1 MSASFIA
8 ACKER
13 SADAEFKA
21 RSEVR
26 GILAAAPLG
35 ILALPTDVFSVLT
48 QHLLRADVLAMSTCT
63 SALVKGEL
71 EPLSALKQVHAGQHL
86 ELKQRLVM
94 QQKLPNGPPKPP
106 EEERWYK
113 TRAQRAQAAYREEHT
128 NPNRM
133 YREEQHGLAV
143 QMLQL
148 QQGQNK
154 QRTLAYEAAFA
165 AAEQKASAL
174 WPWCSNSAGTVALTC
189 RSLYLAISP
198 HLQHM
203 DRAAARIQGHVRR
216 CSQNRFFAEK
226 EQHQCDVIKARV
238 SHHSYHSAPPKDPK
252 NGLTAKG
259 MYELQVWCSLER
271 LLRQLEPWFDGGCGG
286 FRLGYSS
293 TVPAPPDEGGRRYT
307 IRVFNITWDDRHER
321 YEKREKDHLDFAP
334 WDRQQNQR
342 YLRFFPQY
350 NY

>member
-13 SADAEFKA
+13 SADPEFMA
-21 RSEVR
+21 RSEV
-26 GILAAAPLG
+26 GILE
-35 ILALPTDVFSVLT
+35 LPTDVFSVLI
-48 QHLLRADVLAMSTCT
+48 QHLLRADVLVMSTCT

-71 EPLSALKQVHAGQHL
+71 EPLSALKQVHARQHL

-106 EEERWYK
+106 EEERLYK
-113 TRAQRAQAAYREEHT
+113 TRAQRAAAAAAARRYREEYT

-174 WPWCSNSAGTVALTC
+174 WPWCSNSAGTIALTC
-189 RSLYLAISP
+189 RSLHLAVRP
-198 HLQHM
+198 HLQRM
-203 DRAAARIQGHVRR
+203 DRAAARIQGHVRH
-216 CSQNRFFAEK
+216 CSQNRFYAEK
-226 EQHQCDVIKARV
+226 EQHQCDMIKGRV
-238 SHHSYHSAPPKDPK
+238 SYHSKPPKDPK

-259 MYELQVWCSLER
+259 MYELQVWCSLQR

-286 FRLGYSS
+286 FRLGYSD
-293 TVPAPPDEGGRRYT
+293 TVPAPPVESGRRYT
-307 IRVFNITWDDRHER
+307 IRVFNITWDDRPER
-321 YEKREKDHLDFAP
+321 YEKREEERYYAGGLFSPHYNPLARADNDF
-334 WDRQQNQR
+334 
-342 YLRFFPQY
+342 
-350 NY
+350 

>member
-13 SADAEFKA
+13 SADTEFKA
-21 RSEVR
+21 RSEV
-26 GILAAAPLG
+26 GILE
-35 ILALPTDVFSVLT
+35 LPTDVFSVLI
-48 QHLLRADVLAMSTCT
+48 QHLLRADVLVMSTCT

-86 ELKQRLVM
+86 ELKQRLVV

-106 EEERWYK
+106 EEDSRLYK
-113 TRAQRAQAAYREEHT
+113 TRAQRAAAAAAARRYREEYT
-128 NPNRM
+128 IPNRM

-154 QRTLAYEAAFA
+154 QRILAYEAAFA

-174 WPWCSNSAGTVALTC
+174 WPWCSNSAGTIALTC
-189 RSLYLAISP
+189 RSLHLAISP
-198 HLQHM
+198 HLQRM
-203 DRAAARIQGHVRR
+203 DRAAARIQGHVRH
-216 CSQNRFFAEK
+216 CSQNRFYAE
-226 EQHQCDVIKARV
+226 EGQHQCDRMKGRV
-238 SHHSYHSAPPKDPK
+238 SYHGSYHSPPKDPK
-252 NGLTAKG
+252 NGLTAKS
-259 MYELQVWCSLER
+259 MYELQVWCSLQQ

-293 TVPAPPDEGGRRYT
+293 TAGLRYSAPPDESGRRYT

-321 YEKREKDHLDFAP
+321 YEKREKDHDLLCCEEGLFHF
-334 WDRQQNQR
+334 R
-342 YLRFFPQY
+342 
-350 NY
+350 